1 VVSYD
6 DSAPLAQPEGNGL
19 SASMADRIPL
29 GVKLAYTAFMAVL
42 LPVYL
47 YYYGPTN
54 FLYVCDF
61 ALLLTLIGVWT
72 EKPLLVSM
80 PLVGI
85 GALQMLW
92 VVDYIFN
99 LTGTSLTGLTDYMF
113 EQHRSKFLRGL
124 SFFHGWLP
132 FLLIYLVWRLGYD
145 KRALPAWTAASWGL
159 ILICYFFMPPAQPNP
174 GLMPVNIN
182 YVWGPSD
189 FVAQTW
195 VPPLVWVA
203 GLMFVIPLIAYLPVH
218 LLLMRFAP
226 TANSR
231 D

>member
-1 VVSYD
+1 MT
-6 DSAPLAQPEGNGL
+6 PQRP
-19 SASMADRIPL
+19 IPL
-29 GVKLAYTAFMAVL
+29 PVKCAYSAFMAVL

-61 ALLLTLIGVWT
+61 ALLLTLIGIWT

-92 VVDYIFN
+92 VADYIFN
-99 LTGTSLTGLTDYMF
+99 LAGISLTGLTDYMF

-124 SFFHGWLP
+124 SLFHAWLP
-132 FLLIYLVWRLGYD
+132 FLLIFLVFRTGYD
-145 KRALPAWTAASWGL
+145 RRALAAWIAASWAL
-159 ILICYFFMPPAQPNP
+159 ILICFFFMPPAQQNP

-195 VPPLVWVA
+195 VPQPVWIA
-203 GLMFVIPLIAYLPVH
+203 GLMFLLPLVAYLPVH

-226 TANSR
+226 RAR
-231 D
+231 